1 MEQGA
6 MRLSANARLFAAA
19 QKAKGGM
26 WEVRLFVAAQGAKR
40 GEVGNLKI
48 ENRG

>member
-26 WEVRLFVAAQGAKR
+26 WEVRLFVAVQGR
-40 GEVGNLKI
+40 SEGMLGT
-48 ENRG
+48 